1 MFNKYLRKLHGIVK
15 LNIVTKKSMY
25 YLKTS
30 ETTWLKVKAYKLGE
44 VIVSFMI

>member
-1 MFNKYLRKLHGIVK
+1 MVN
-15 LNIVTKKSMY
+15 KKSVY

-44 VIVSFMI
+44 VIVSFTI